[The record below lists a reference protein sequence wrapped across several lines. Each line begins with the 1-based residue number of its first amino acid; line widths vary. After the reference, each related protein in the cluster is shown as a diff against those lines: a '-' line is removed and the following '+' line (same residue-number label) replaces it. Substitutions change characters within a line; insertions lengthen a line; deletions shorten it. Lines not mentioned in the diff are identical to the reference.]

1 MKQILG
7 LAAAIGVTSIGF
19 LAMAIGPAFADASA
33 ETVQPAVVAVD

>member
-19 LAMAIGPAFADASA
+19 LAMAIGPAFADGGVES
-33 ETVQPAVVAVD
+33 TQSVVVAAD